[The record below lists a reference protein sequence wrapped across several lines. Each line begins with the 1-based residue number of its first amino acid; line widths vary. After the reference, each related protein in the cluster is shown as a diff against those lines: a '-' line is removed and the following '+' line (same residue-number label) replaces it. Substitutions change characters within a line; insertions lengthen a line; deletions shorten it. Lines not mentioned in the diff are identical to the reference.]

1 MKMKRRAVQQHIF
14 KTEIRAMEEEGKK
27 YLSGFIPY
35 NSRSEDMGFYEI
47 IAPGAFTKSLQESK
61 QIFAL
66 WSHSDRMVLGNTANG
81 TLTFT
86 DTPTGL
92 YARVELNDTT
102 YAQDAW
108 KQIQSGNVTTMS
120 FGFSA
125 IKEDMDYENNTR
137 VLLEVRLY
145 EVSFGVPFPA
155 YAETQSFAEMRKMIE
170 NMDDEKL
177 EIVEEL
183 IKSLQSDIEDR
194 KKRNV
199 KTIIDTVPGEP
210 TQEIKN
216 NLSLY
221 AAKIKLL
228 KEM

>member
-92 YARVELNDTT
+92 YAQVELNDTT
-102 YAQDAW
+102 YAEDAW

-137 VLLEVRLY
+137 VLIEVRLY
-145 EVSFGVPFPA
+145 EVSFGVTFPA
-155 YAETQSFAEMRKMIE
+155 YTETQSFAEVREMIKNTDEE
-170 NMDDEKL
+170 NL
-177 EIVEEL
+177 ET
-183 IKSLQSDIEDR
+183 IEGLVRGLLEAIESR
-194 KKRNV
+194 KKKDNSC
-199 KTIIDTVPGEP
+199 TEP
-210 TQEIKN
+210 AQTTLENKN

-221 AAKIKLL
+221 EAKIKLL
-228 KEM
+228 KEF

>member
-35 NSRSEDMGFYEI
+35 NSRSEDMGFYEL

-120 FGFSA
+120 FGFST

-137 VLLEVRLY
+137 QLLEVRLY

-155 YAETQSFAEMRKMIE
+155 YAETQSFAEVRTMIE
-170 NMDDEKL
+170 NMDTENL
-177 EIVEEL
+177 ETIEGLVR
-183 IKSLQSDIEDR
+183 SLLKDIEGR
-194 KKRNV
+194 KNKD
-199 KTIIDTVPGEP
+199 KPVPEP
-210 TQEIKN
+210 VVATSEN
-216 NLSLY
+216 RSNLSLY
-221 AAKIKLL
+221 EAKIKLV
-228 KEM
+228 KES